1 MAWGGWGGCPS
12 VPSPHCPQS
21 PGGMVGG
28 CGPLQSG
35 SSPSIFLEGAEEL
48 VAMEMGKREEGCREI
63 LGSGRDP
70 HLRPFESYILTAHK
84 HIPTSMKSGV
94 KPPPT
99 PVTQTLL
106 QTHRYALNSFTRAH
120 SDV

>member
-94 KPPPT
+94 KPPPHPSHT
-99 PVTQTLL
+99 DPLTDTQVRTQQFHTGTL
-106 QTHRYALNSFTRAH
+106 
-120 SDV
+120 